1 MVKIKVII
9 LFVIVLSLFALE
21 AAAFSKDICLDT
33 DASSSVSEYKRG
45 YVSTFSEIFW
55 DDCDDNTLIEQYCLN
70 GKPESKR
77 VQCEKGCT
85 RGSCS
90 KYALFK
96 PTRLKMPSF
105 AKLSQYFG
113 FGESNGKK
121 VSKYEVEKINT
132 NLINSAFRDIDKRL
146 SMIEANIPEEDLF
159 PIVLETSD
167 KKRFKAA
174 ANDGMVQLAEAK
186 FLLPDLSTSAPLYI
200 GEVNETEFYSLIK
213 EADSVPITKKGKAL
227 LLFASQ

>member
-1 MVKIKVII
+1 M
-9 LFVIVLSLFALE
+9 LFVIVFSLFALG

-45 YVSTFSEIFW
+45 YVSTLSEIIW

-70 GKPESKR
+70 GKPETKR
-77 VQCEKGCT
+77 IQCEKGCT

-105 AKLSQYFG
+105 SKLSQYFG

-146 SMIEANIPEEDLF
+146 SLIEANIPEEDVF
-159 PIVLETSD
+159 PIVLETND

-174 ANDGMVQLAEAK
+174 ANDGMVQLTEAR
-186 FLLPDLSTSAPLYI
+186 FLLPDLSTSALLYI
-200 GEVNETEFYSLIK
+200 GEMNEADFYNLF
-213 EADSVPITKKGKAL
+213 EWADSVPITKKGKAL
-227 LLFASQ
+227 VLFASK